1 MRIRHSNQARHAVHP
16 RQDVMPSAIT
26 SAPTAI
32 PTQLALE
39 TNSVS
44 MTDAWNRPTTNS
56 PPQPTQTSDSSS
68 GGSGGG
74 LSTIATAGIA
84 IGVIGGIGV
93 FALFVYLIIS
103 RRRKQAREENKQV
116 VKEKSPPSTATSAA
130 LPAPP
135 SLAAK
140 FDHPSAASQLSLTL
154 NPAASAP
161 SRAGNR
167 MVDKPLPSP
176 AYSSIAPSR
185 NQDES
190 NDWLSPLN
198 NRNSTYS
205 NPFDNEMATVSS
217 LKSDD
222 RSVFTRN
229 RSPSPISMNEVFPSR
244 PVTRF
249 MPEIVVAPA
258 PAPMSGQVTSLTR
271 KTSLRNQNPAN
282 MQPGIAITTPG
293 NSPFGNEYAF
303 TNGATRDATSPA
315 PKEGPVHRVQLDF
328 KPTLEDEMELKAG
341 ELVHVAHE
349 FDDGWVL
356 CVRQEGPGE
365 GIVPRTCLSSNPVR
379 PRH

>member
-1 MRIRHSNQARHAVHP
+1 MDSSDGFDRGS
-16 RQDVMPSAIT
+16 
-26 SAPTAI
+26 
-32 PTQLALE
+32 
-39 TNSVS
+39 SV
-44 MTDAWNRPTTNS
+44 P
-56 PPQPTQTSDSSS
+56 PPQPTQTASSSS
-68 GGSGGG
+68 GGSDGG
-74 LSTIATAGIA
+74 LSTAATAGIA
-84 IGVIGGIGV
+84 MGVIGGIGV
-93 FALFVYLIIS
+93 IALFVYLIIS
-103 RRRKQAREENKQV
+103 RRRKQAREEKKQA
-116 VKEKSPPSTATSAA
+116 VKEKSPPSTATSAP
-130 LPAPP
+130 LPPPP

-140 FDHPSAASQLSLTL
+140 LAQPNAASQLSLSFD
-154 NPAASAP
+154 PAASAP

-176 AYSSIAPSR
+176 AYSSIAPSQ

-258 PAPMSGQVTSLTR
+258 PAPMSGTVTSLTR
-271 KTSLRNQNPAN
+271 KTSLRNQNSAN

-303 TNGATRDATSPA
+303 TNGPTREATSPA
-315 PKEGPVHRVQLDF
+315 PKDGPVHRVQLDF

-341 ELVHVAHE
+341 DLVHVAHE

-356 CVRQEGPGE
+356 CVRQDGSGE

-379 PRH
+379 PRQ